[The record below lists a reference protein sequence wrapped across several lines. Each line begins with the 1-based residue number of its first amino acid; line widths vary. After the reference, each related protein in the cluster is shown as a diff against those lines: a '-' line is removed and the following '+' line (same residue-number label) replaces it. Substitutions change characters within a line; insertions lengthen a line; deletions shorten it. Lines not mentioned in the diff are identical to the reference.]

1 MASLSSA
8 PAPQATDLSRP
19 SVQAFTVLRVG
30 FAAAPILFGLDK
42 FTNWMVDWSTYLWS
56 GFDTLVPGTADT
68 AMVLVGI
75 IEILAG
81 VLVAVF
87 ETGRS
92 SAGP

>member
-1 MASLSSA
+1 MASLSSTPTA
-8 PAPQATDLSRP
+8 QATDLSQP

-30 FAAAPILFGLDK
+30 FTAAPILFGLDK
-42 FTNWMVDWSTYLWS
+42 FTNWMVDWSTCLWS